1 MTRRLAAIVA
11 AVFMLIGAGPAVADT
26 ALEQLRQGP
35 VYVSPAV
42 TGTGTADA
50 VERLTA
56 VAEELRAAGR
66 PVRIVVVKGPSGAA
80 SMRDY
85 ATNLR
90 SALGFDGAVV
100 AVAPGRAVGA
110 VGPRTQAAITRSLRS
125 ARVGA
130 IADPVEKAAAA
141 ARAAAGPPLA
151 PSNSDLV
158 RSVLALVGIAL
169 VGGVWAA
176 AFGIRKANRRA
187 RLALDDRSAT
197 ARVRLDAIGARLDV
211 LAVLPEHHARADDRL
226 DAATRIARRA
236 QAELD
241 QATAPDDV
249 LPAEVLIDE
258 AFVVLREAEAEAG
271 VPSPEDPYEGLC
283 RVDPA
288 HGPASGAGRLTPDG
302 PPLDLCAPCQ
312 KRAREG
318 NPPNRRMVPSGDHD
332 VPFDQVDEGPPAA

>member
-11 AVFMLIGAGPAVADT
+11 AVLMLIGGGVALGDT
-26 ALEQLRQGP
+26 VVEQLRQGP

-50 VERLTA
+50 VARLTA
-56 VAEELRAAGR
+56 VADELRAAGR

-85 ATNLR
+85 AGNIRR
-90 SALGFDGAVV
+90 SLSFDGAVI

-110 VGPRTQAAITRSLRS
+110 VGPRSQAAITTSLRN
-125 ARVGA
+125 AKVGS
-130 IADPVEKAAAA
+130 ITDPVERAAAA

-158 RSVLALVGIAL
+158 RSVLALIGIAL
-169 VGGVWAA
+169 VGGIWAA
-176 AFGIRKANRRA
+176 AFGIRRANRRA
-187 RLALDDRSAT
+187 REALDDRSALT
-197 ARVRLDAIGARLDV
+197 RVRLDAVGARLDI
-211 LAVLPEHHARADDRL
+211 LAGLPDDHARADDRL
-226 DAATRIARRA
+226 DAATRVARRA

-241 QATAPDDV
+241 RATSPDDIP
-249 LPAEVLIDE
+249 PAEAQVDE
-258 AFVVLREAEAEAG
+258 AFALLREAEQLAG
-271 VPSPEDPYEGLC
+271 VPSPDDPFEGLC

-288 HGPASGAGRLTPDG
+288 HGRASGTGRLLDDG
-302 PPLDLCAPCQ
+302 PSLDLCAPCM

-318 NPPNRRMVPSGDHD
+318 NPPQRRMVPSGGED
-332 VPFDQVDEGPPAA
+332 VPFDQVAGG